1 MSRQIKNPRIM
12 KKLVLLFT
20 GLLMGLTAVTAT
32 EALSKKQLDDNV
44 TYSSRYNHAQPIMFV
59 ERGIE
64 FIIFPNGDFDF
75 NTATDIYG
83 YNDYDDDLYY
93 RKTNTRR
100 GSVTTH
106 RSAPGTTSR
115 YYDYGPRGVQV
126 IHDRYGNVRR
136 VGHVFI
142 NYDYY
147 GRVKR
152 IGSVYVRYHRN
163 KLVQV
168 GGLKLIYNR
177 HGRLIKTRGH
187 VNRHWNHSWNY
198 NNFGWDNDYN
208 WNDDDDH
215 YYYRKNGKK
224 VKKAKKYKRKKYD
237 DDNDDD

>member
-1 MSRQIKNPRIM
+1 M

-20 GLLMGLTAVTAT
+20 GMLMGLTTVTAT
-32 EALSKKQLDDNV
+32 ETLSKTQIDDNF
-44 TYSSRYNHAQPIMFV
+44 SKNKRYHHAQPILFV

-75 NTATDIYG
+75 NTATDTYG
-83 YNDYDDDLYY
+83 YNGYGDDDMYY
-93 RKTNTRR
+93 RKGNTNSRR
-100 GSVTTH
+100 GSV
-106 RSAPGTTSR
+106 SVQVGDAGTTSR

-126 IHDRYGNVRR
+126 MHDRYGNVRR

-163 KLVQV
+163 KLIQV

-177 HGRLIKTRGH
+177 HGKFIKTRGR
-187 VNRHWNHSWNY
+187 VNRHWNHNWTY
-198 NNFGWDNDYN
+198 NHFNFDNDWDN
-208 WNDDDDH
+208 DDDH

-224 VKKAKKYKRKKYD
+224 VKKSKKNNRKTYKREVE
-237 DDNDDD
+237 ND